1 MSGVV
6 IELSGLVGSG
16 VVVLVRSWDGSL
28 GVVVGVL
35 GIVSRVTGCEVCVL
49 RGTRRSRWRPQW
61 WNHGAL
67 GLCWCKLSHVVDDG
81 SSFGCLIYRD
91 VFS

>member
-35 GIVSRVTGCEVCVL
+35 GIVSRVTGFVKFVCSGVRKGVDGGLSGGIMVL
-49 RGTRRSRWRPQW
+49 WVCAGVS
-61 WNHGAL
+61 
-67 GLCWCKLSHVVDDG
+67 
-81 SSFGCLIYRD
+81 
-91 VFS
+91 